1 MFATIRKLVL
11 TRVVPGILVT
21 SIGAYTSARIIIGS
35 PEALIPQKC
44 KRHSRMPRNKRKK
57 ERQ

>member
-11 TRVVPGILVT
+11 THVVPGLLVV
-21 SIGAYTSARIIIGS
+21 SIGAYTSALILNGL
-35 PEALIPQKC
+35 PEARKPEKC
-44 KRHSRMPRNKRKK
+44 KRHNRKPRNKRKK